1 MEKIKEYIKKH
12 KISLS
17 ILMGLLV
24 VAIIFAL
31 VQLETTYDFVV
42 EQYETF
48 PDDIQTCEDGVT
60 ALSRMKYYRN
70 SRNYIRQMKR
80 SVIENY
86 CKMGQFDE
94 AKKYL
99 DKNYE
104 KDLEELYD
112 KIEEERAAYEEEQR
126 VAKYNSSEG
135 RTERVEKMYKEM
147 GLGGCDYA
155 DYVLDTLALHLQ
167 GTTLHDLEYILPV
180 WNRNETYFEMMVKDI
195 MQGNFLDLES
205 GSVIYYIKDYKV
217 DEDIKYSASQYK
229 RYLHETYNIDINVQ
243 DVAIY
248 SYMAWVQDGQVG
260 NGDTNYMIVFK
271 TEDKWFFGGIISRDS
286 QNFGSII
293 PASSQYNG
301 ELIDE

>member
-1 MEKIKEYIKKH
+1 MGKIKEYIKTH
-12 KISLS
+12 KISLG
-17 ILMGLLV
+17 ILVGLLV
-24 VAIIFAL
+24 AAIIFAL

-42 EQYETF
+42 EQYETS

-104 KDLEELYD
+104 NDLEELYD
-112 KIEEERAAYEEEQR
+112 EIEEKRVAYEEEQR
-126 VAKYNSSEG
+126 IAKYNSSEG
-135 RTERVEKMYKEM
+135 RTERVEKMYKQM
-147 GLGGCDYA
+147 GIGGCDYA

-167 GTTLHDLEYILPV
+167 GATLNDIEYILPV
-180 WNRNETYFEMMVKDI
+180 WNRNETYFKMMAKDI
-195 MQGNFLDLES
+195 MQGNYYDLES
-205 GSVIYYIKDYKV
+205 GSVTYYIKDYSV
-217 DEDIKYSASQYK
+217 DEDIKYSASQFK
-229 RYLHETYNIDINVQ
+229 RYLHETYNIDIDVQ
-243 DVAIY
+243 DVVIY
-248 SYMAWVQDGQVG
+248 SYMAWAEDSYSGFGTG
-260 NGDTNYMIVFK
+260 NDMIVFK
-271 TEDKWFFGGIISRDS
+271 TEDKWFFGGVISRDFRDS
-286 QNFGSII
+286 DTII

-301 ELIDE
+301 ELIEE

>member
-1 MEKIKEYIKKH
+1 MGKIREYIKTH

-24 VAIIFAL
+24 AAIIFAL

-42 EQYETF
+42 EQYETS

-112 KIEEERAAYEEEQR
+112 EIEEKRVAYEEEQR
-126 VAKYNSSEG
+126 IAKYNSSEG
-135 RTERVEKMYKEM
+135 RTERVEKMYDQM

-180 WNRNETYFEMMVKDI
+180 WNRNETYFQMMVKDI
-195 MQGNFLDLES
+195 MQGNYFDLENP
-205 GSVIYYIKDYKV
+205 SVTYYIKDYKI
-217 DEDIKYSASQYK
+217 DENINYSTYQYK
-229 RYLHETYNIDINVQ
+229 QYLRETYSIDIDVQ
-243 DVAIY
+243 DVAVY
-248 SYMAWVQDGQVG
+248 SYMAWAEEVQVG
-260 NGDTNYMIVFK
+260 SGVSNYMIVFK
-271 TEDKWFFGGIISRDS
+271 AEDKWFFGGVISRDS

-301 ELIDE
+301 ELIEE